1 MTVNEHQKRLN
12 KILAGE
18 AVFES
23 RIEDHQSN
31 FLDFQSKP
39 FALYGLGE
47 CSHWFHEIGMK
58 RNGIRPIIALDQ
70 NPVHDNWWGIRT
82 QHQLTSPAIQ
92 T

>member
-1 MTVNEHQKRLN
+1 MNEHQKRLN

-47 CSHWFHEIGMK
+47 CSHWFHEMG
-58 RNGIRPIIALDQ
+58 
-70 NPVHDNWWGIRT
+70 
-82 QHQLTSPAIQ
+82 
-92 T
+92 

>member
-23 RIEDHQSN
+23 RIEDHKSN

-58 RNGIRPIIALDQ
+58 RNGIKPIIALDQ
-70 NPVHDNWWGIRT
+70 NPVRDNW
-82 QHQLTSPAIQ
+82 
-92 T
+92 

>member
-47 CSHWFHEIGMK
+47 CSHWFHEIDEKK
-58 RNGIRPIIALDQ
+58 RHKA
-70 NPVHDNWWGIRT
+70 DNCAGPESCTR
-82 QHQLTSPAIQ
+82 
-92 T
+92 